1 MIKDTRKFEDK
12 YYNNRLVFINDVF
25 ERNITDNESIEVY
38 ADTGWKTSHDI
49 RIYYESVKNK
59 KHVSESYYLS
69 PKMNGL
75 PALTFFHFGLA
86 WAKIFCRI
94 GPKASSMI
102 VM

>member
-59 KHVSESYYLS
+59 KHVSESYFLS
-69 PKMNGL
+69 PKLMTD
-75 PALTFFHFGLA
+75 LTDSTVIAICTDLLA
-86 WAKIFCRI
+86 KWRENDTI
-94 GPKASSMI
+94 S
-102 VM
+102 